1 MSHISFLRVCSYIKD
16 NKLQDPTN
24 NNILKCD
31 EKLKTILLGRS
42 KATPSELPMIVK
54 LHFPKLPKY
63 IAWRLPIVFPLWCQL
78 PSKTS
83 TFGSHSSRRNRH
95 LPHNIFFRYLAK
107 FYGCGHVFAG
117 EPQGMFIATRIT
129 NPFEIFGVLGFS

>member
-31 EKLKTILLGRS
+31 EKLKTILLGR
-42 KATPSELPMIVK
+42 
-54 LHFPKLPKY
+54 Y